1 MPDMKLAAL
10 LLFASCAAA
19 AEPAARKAGDGAPVV
34 YELFTS
40 QGCSSCPPA
49 ERVLSAIAAD
59 GSIRGRRVVPLA
71 FHVDY
76 WNDLGWADPWSS
88 EAWSARQQQYTRR
101 PYTPQAVIAGT
112 TDALGSDRDA
122 IARAVADA
130 PAMIAIDAKAAR
142 ARDTLRVTA
151 TAPKD
156 ADVWVAIWQ
165 DGLATDI
172 GRGENAGAHV
182 VEDRIVR
189 ALVEVAPAGAT
200 RTTDLKIDPK
210 WKRIGAVA
218 FAQRPDRAIIGAT
231 VLDLSAPR
239 SP

>member
-19 AEPAARKAGDGAPVV
+19 AEPAARRSGDGAPVV

-59 GSIRGRRVVPLA
+59 GSIRGRKVVPLA

-76 WNDLGWADPWSS
+76 WNDLGWADPFSRQ
-88 EAWSARQQQYTRR
+88 AWSARQLAYARAR
-101 PYTPQAVIAGT
+101 DPYTPQAVIAGA

-122 IARAVADA
+122 IARAVAAA
-130 PAMIAIDAKAAR
+130 PAMIAIDAKALR
-142 ARDTLRVTA
+142 KDNTLRVTA

-156 ADVWVAIWQ
+156 ADVWVAVWQ
-165 DGLATDI
+165 DGVATDI
-172 GRGENAGAHV
+172 RRGENAGAHV

-189 ALVEVAPAGAT
+189 ALVKVAPAGAT
-200 RTTDLKIDPK
+200 RSADLEIDPN

-218 FAQRPDRAIIGAT
+218 FAQRPDLAIIGAT
-231 VLDLSAPR
+231 VLE
-239 SP
+239 